1 MMTSASLTPTKGR
14 GSVLYRTTE
23 TTGSTEGEISTF
35 RALTLNGIEIE
46 LRDEQETHF
55 SEVNTLYKKADRADL
70 DKKDRL
76 ALIAAATGKK
86 ENTYFTNLALALDD
100 ESKLD
105 DCYNIGTKVE
115 KVEARHRLYDM
126 HDVFTIV
133 VPEENGKTLKEE
145 AYNLYTEYAAIT
157 TTPDMV
163 TASNRWYNCW
173 PKGPTWQENLNWT
186 HQFFEYNVAPDV
198 AEKVNELYMLYPIE
212 TRGGP
217 LYFILLMNQ
226 LLSQTE
232 EAVLALQLRLKKL
245 NLKNIP
251 GENVD
256 KAISLARAAILRLE
270 TFNKTPEDLVRNL
283 LKSFQ
288 TTSVTSFNEVFRHML
303 EKQRFLDQALGRGKD
318 KLTATGIFN
327 VAAAQYRLLWEEGE
341 WTGVRTQG
349 EAIFTNR
356 TTSARGVCWN
366 CGGSDHQLLRDQ
378 TKIDKMKEIYK
389 KSKRNNK
396 EDDNKGSTT
405 PSKSTNG
412 TSKWRAPT
420 AEEKNRRT
428 IDGKAMFWN
437 GMQRKWVPDHGARTT
452 KAAATAAAPVHVVP
466 PTAVQPAS
474 TAAIPETPAPV
485 QRQTVAIAAA
495 RQAYANAFA
504 ALQQLS

>member
-1 MMTSASLTPTKGR
+1 MMTSASLTPAKGR
-14 GSVLYRTTE
+14 GSVLYRTT
-23 TTGSTEGEISTF
+23 TGGTEGGTAAF
-35 RALTLNGIEIE
+35 QTLTLNGIEIE
-46 LRDEQETHF
+46 LREEQETHF

-76 ALIAAATGKK
+76 ALIAAATEKK
-86 ENTYFTNLALALDD
+86 EATYFTALALALDD

-133 VPEENGKTLKEE
+133 CPEENGKTLKEE
-145 AYNLYTEYAAIT
+145 AYNLYTEYATI
-157 TTPDMV
+157 TPDMV
-163 TASNRWYNCW
+163 AASNKWYNSW

-186 HQFFEYNVAPDV
+186 HQFFEYNVATEV

-232 EAVLALQLRLKKL
+232 EAVLALQVRLKKL
-245 NLKNIP
+245 TLKNIP

-288 TTSVTSFNEVFRHML
+288 TTSVTSFNEVFRHM
-303 EKQRFLDQALGRGKD
+303 EKQRFLDQALGGGKD

-349 EAIFTNR
+349 EAIFTNQ
-356 TTSARGVCWN
+356 TASIRGVCWN
-366 CGGSDHQLLRDQ
+366 CGGSDHQLPACKLPRDQ

-389 KSKRNNK
+389 KSKKDAKGTETNK
-396 EDDNKGSTT
+396 DKGAATKT
-405 PSKSTNG
+405 G

-428 IDGKAMFWN
+428 IDGKAMFWHTKL
-437 GMQRKWVPDHGARTT
+437 RKWIPDRGARPSN
-452 KAAATAAAPVHVVP
+452 AAATAAAPVP
-466 PTAVQPAS
+466 SPAPAPS
-474 TAAIPETPAPV
+474 IPATPAPS
-485 QRQTVAIAAA
+485 QRQTAAIAAA

-504 ALQQLS
+504 ALQQLD

>member
-1 MMTSASLTPTKGR
+1 MMTAASLTPAKGR

-23 TTGSTEGEISTF
+23 TTGGTAGEIATF
-35 RALTLNGIEIE
+35 RTLTLNGIEIE
-46 LRDEQETHF
+46 LREEQETHF
-55 SEVNTLYKKADRADL
+55 SEVNTLYKKADRAEL

-76 ALIAAATGKK
+76 ALIAAATEKK
-86 ENTYFTNLALALDD
+86 EATYFTPLALALDD

-145 AYNLYTEYAAIT
+145 AYNLYTEYATIS
-157 TTPDMV
+157 PDMV
-163 TASNRWYNCW
+163 AASNKWYNSW

-186 HQFFEYNVAPDV
+186 HQFFEYNVAPEV
-198 AEKVNELYMLYPIE
+198 AEKVNEIYMLYPIE

-232 EAVLALQLRLKKL
+232 EAVLALQVRLKKL

-288 TTSVTSFNEVFRHML
+288 TTSVSSFNEVFRHM
-303 EKQRFLDQALGRGKD
+303 EKQRFLDQALGGGKD

-341 WTGVRTQG
+341 WTGIRTQG
-349 EAIFTNR
+349 EAIFTNQ
-356 TTSARGVCWN
+356 TNAVRGVCWN
-366 CGGSDHQLLRDQ
+366 CGGSDHQLPDCKLPRDQ
-378 TKIDKMKEIYK
+378 TKIDKMKEAYK
-389 KSKRNNK
+389 KTKKAAKGPDK
-396 EDDNKGSTT
+396 ENKGAT
-405 PSKSTNG
+405 PSKSKSSG

-420 AEEKNRRT
+420 AEENNRRT
-428 IDGKAMFWN
+428 IDGKAMFWSSKL
-437 GMQRKWVPDHGARTT
+437 RRWIPDRGARPSN
-452 KAAATAAAPVHVVP
+452 AAATAATPVPLP
-466 PTAVQPAS
+466 PTPA
-474 TAAIPETPAPV
+474 TNVLPEAPAPL
-485 QRQTVAIAAA
+485 QRQTAAIAAA

-504 ALQQLS
+504 ALQQLG

>member
-1 MMTSASLTPTKGR
+1 MMTSASLTPAKGR

-23 TTGSTEGEISTF
+23 TTGTTEGQIATF
-35 RALTLNGIEIE
+35 KTLTLNGIEIE

-55 SEVNTLYKKADRADL
+55 SEVSTLYKKADRADL

-76 ALIAAATGKK
+76 ALIAAATEKK
-86 ENTYFTNLALALDD
+86 ESTYFTALALALDD

-133 VPEENGKTLKEE
+133 VPEADGKTLKEE
-145 AYNLYTEYAAIT
+145 AYNLYTEYAT
-157 TTPDMV
+157 VTPDMV
-163 TASNRWYNCW
+163 AASNKWYNSW

-186 HQFFEYNVAPDV
+186 HQFFEYNVATEV

-212 TRGGP
+212 SRGGP

-232 EAVLALQLRLKKL
+232 EAVLALQVRLKKL

-288 TTSVTSFNEVFRHML
+288 TTSVASFNEVFRHM
-303 EKQRFLDQALGRGKD
+303 EKQRFLDQALGGGRD
-318 KLTATGIFN
+318 KLTASGIFN

-356 TTSARGVCWN
+356 TGGNTRGVCWN
-366 CGGSDHQLLRDQ
+366 CGRSPNHQLPKCTLPRDQ
-378 TKIDKMKEIYK
+378 SKIDKMKEAYRKEK
-389 KSKRNNK
+389 KAKQGDK
-396 EDDNKGSTT
+396 DDGKKTDSNRPPG
-405 PSKSTNG
+405 
-412 TSKWRAPT
+412 KWRPPT
-420 AEEKNRRT
+420 AEENNRRS
-428 IDGKAMFWN
+428 INGKPMFWS
-437 GMQRKWVPDHGARTT
+437 GQRKKWVPDRGT
-452 KAAATAAAPVHVVP
+452 KSANSAATTTAAPTTPSPAPSVAPIAPTPVVP
-466 PTAVQPAS
+466 TNH
-474 TAAIPETPAPV
+474 TAAIS
-485 QRQTVAIAAA
+485 AA

-504 ALQQLS
+504 ALQQLG